1 MEYKLLY
8 EIKKLEKQIARVF
21 LCDEDHHFLCENIPL
36 TPTQMQIIDYILS
49 HPALDIYQ
57 KDLEAVLNLRR
68 ATVSGVLQT
77 MEKNHLI
84 ERIVDANDSR
94 VKKII
99 LNPNALQL
107 FDKHLQ
113 KIKEIENMVIKDLS
127 HEEITAFLNV
137 LKKMQTNLQFITN
150 KERK

>member
-21 LCDEDHHFLCENIPL
+21 LCDENHCFLRENIPL

-49 HPALDIYQ
+49 HPSKDIYQ

-84 ERIVDANDSR
+84 ERIVDSNDSR

-99 LNPNALQL
+99 LNPNAMHL

-113 KIKEIENMVIKDLS
+113 KMQEIENIVIKDLS

-137 LKKMQTNLQFITN
+137 LQKMQTNLQFITN
-150 KERK
+150 KERE